1 MIYPFL
7 FINGDILQQD
17 KALIPIYDLGLLRG
31 MGIFDFFR
39 VLDGVPVFAEDHI
52 ERLQN
57 SMQQMG
63 LEVGYTAGDWAD
75 KFKSMIIA
83 NHADRAGFR
92 VVVTGGFSEDGY
104 SIPERKNVYMMLHH
118 LPPDDTKQFT
128 EGVSLI
134 TSDYRRD
141 IPSVKTTIYVR
152 SMQMQP
158 RMKKEGAFEVLF
170 HWNGEITECSRCNI
184 FFIDK
189 EGKLITPDA
198 GMLNGVTR
206 KQIISIAKEHQFPIV
221 ERRVTLSELPEMAG
235 SFLTATTKG
244 VLPVVKIDNQVIGDG
259 RVHPLCARLRDLFQE
274 RVEQYIAAARLA
286 QLVL

>member
-7 FINGDILQQD
+7 SINGDILPQD

-39 VLDGVPVFAEDHI
+39 VLDGVAIFAEDHVQ
-52 ERLQN
+52 RLQN
-57 SMQQMG
+57 SMHQMG
-63 LEVGYTAGDWAD
+63 LEVDYTAADWIN
-75 KFKSMIIA
+75 KFNELIKA
-83 NHADRAGFR
+83 NNADRAGFR

-104 SIPERKNVYMMLHH
+104 SIPERKNIYMLLHF
-118 LPPDDTKQFT
+118 LPPNDQKQFD

-152 SMQMQP
+152 SMQLQP
-158 RMKKEGAFEVLF
+158 RMKKEGAFEVLY

-189 EGKLITPDA
+189 EGALITPDG
-198 GMLNGVTR
+198 GMLHGVTR
-206 KQIISIAKEHQFPIV
+206 KQIIAIAQEHNIPVV
-221 ERRVTLSELPEMAG
+221 ERKVTLSELPEMAG

-244 VLPVVKIDNQVIGDG
+244 VLPVVKIDQQVIGNG
-259 RVHPLCARLRDLFQE
+259 RVHPLCVSLQNLFRE
-274 RVEQYIAAARLA
+274 RIEQYIAAARLA
-286 QLVL
+286 QMLL

>member
-1 MIYPFL
+1 MIYPYL

-17 KALIPIYDLGLLRG
+17 RALIPIYDLGLLRG

-39 VLDGVPVFAEDHI
+39 VLDGVAIFAEDHI

-57 SMQQMG
+57 SMHQMG
-63 LEVGYTAGDWAD
+63 LDVDYTANDWAD
-75 KFKSMIIA
+75 KFKDLIKA
-83 NHADRAGFR
+83 NNADRAGFR

-104 SIPERKNVYMMLHH
+104 SIPDQKNVYMLLHL
-118 LPPDDTKQFT
+118 LPPNDPKQFA

-158 RMKKEGAFEVLF
+158 RMKKEGAFEVLY

-184 FFIDK
+184 FFIDR
-189 EGKLITPDA
+189 EGQLITPDA
-198 GMLNGVTR
+198 GMLHGVTR
-206 KQIISIAKEHQFPIV
+206 KKIISIAKENNIPVV
-221 ERRVTLSELPEMAG
+221 ERKVTLSELPEMAG

-259 RVHPLCARLRDLFQE
+259 RVHPICVKLQDLFQE
-274 RVEQYIAAARLA
+274 KIDQYIAAARLA
-286 QLVL
+286 QMVL